1 MKLFGIVLL
10 SIASLAVLL
19 CVVLPV
25 AWTQVLARVTKHT
38 DGFETL
44 GTPHFLLPVASN
56 PLISLLAALLMLVV
70 FGWGIWKLSR

>member
-1 MKLFGIVLL
+1 MRLFGIVLL

-25 AWTQVLARVTKHT
+25 AWTQVLERANIHEFEAP
-38 DGFETL
+38 GF
-44 GTPHFLLPVASN
+44 FFSFPVVSN